1 MPLKAGDVPLAPGEG
16 ILTKCEDDGYGLQS
30 AGQVLTDKDMPTV
43 LRLRSKM
50 VANVTPVDVDL
61 TDCYVTG
68 YDPFEDGDGGA
79 YGEVVVQ
86 ILDDRGKNT
95 ADYYWYDY
103 SEDGETYFGW
113 YVDGDT
119 EQPLEKGVEILGPGQ
134 GVLTKCEDDGYS
146 FVWPKVD
153 VK

>member
-1 MPLKAGDVPLAPGEG
+1 M
-16 ILTKCEDDGYGLQS
+16 GYSG
-30 AGQVLTDKDMPTV
+30 AE
-43 LRLRSKM
+43 LRLRSKIAGAAF
-50 VANVTPVDVDL
+50 VPVSDKANDL
-61 TDCYVTG
+61 TQIKVTG